1 MRNDELYIDGHLVD
15 MDDDTKV
22 TLNYK
27 SNIFTDLSKIVS
39 NNSYTIKLP
48 NTVHNQCVIDHA
60 DLPTR
65 VTEFPRVR
73 HAARYI
79 RNGVEV
85 INKAN
90 AVLMSVT
97 STFDVALSWGNATA
111 FAPIVNQGKKL
122 TELTHAQGEVYEG
135 SDYVEWKRWSTPG
148 WPYPFVDY
156 GFHDG
161 DAQVWYH
168 PARKVVWVIEQIEKE
183 YGVKFEFPES
193 RKTFLD
199 KLFVPCLSRNDS
211 EAYASK
217 NAITFNLN
225 SVVYDDYVSRY
236 VMLFDVN
243 NDSNYYGRAGKIGPY
258 NNDKTNAYTSFIAN
272 GKPKIT
278 GHVEVVITANAIPPS
293 PSILVYKWNTSSSGG
308 NVDSGEVL
316 SIAVKEIKPVDGTTN
331 KFRAVFDFE
340 GEEASVL
347 KNIYQGYSNMKFS
360 FDGLN
365 GGTIGT
371 GDVTGTITVV
381 NMAEEMILGSRYF
394 FIPNLPDMKQ
404 IDFIKAIA
412 SILGVF
418 AVPAAD
424 NSERIRFVSIDDVIG
439 NIPIAVDWT
448 RKVVASY
455 KDNKPGEITFTLDGF
470 AQRNHFRWKEDSD
483 VTGSYDGVA
492 VVEDFTLET
501 DADAITLPFAA
512 TTMSAGVAKIP
523 LYSYDNDATLNYT
536 SAQPRILLLDGDRG
550 TFNGLSWGTLLSQH
564 YASYQKIIRRPVI
577 IKEKIELRE
586 IELKRLDM
594 TIPVYLA
601 QYGKYYAIIS
611 VKAENTGICECQLL
625 QL

>member
-65 VTEFPRVR
+65 VTEFPRIR

-111 FAPIVNQGKKL
+111 FNSLVQDGKSL
-122 TELTHAQGEVYEG
+122 DELA
-135 SDYVEWKRWSTPG
+135 DKN
-148 WPYPFVDY
+148 
-156 GFHDG
+156 
-161 DAQVWYH
+161 
-168 PARKVVWVIEQIEKE
+168 E
-183 YGVKFEFPES
+183 Y
-193 RKTFLD
+193 L
-199 KLFVPCLSRNDS
+199 LW
-211 EAYASK
+211 
-217 NAITFNLN
+217 
-225 SVVYDDYVSRY
+225 
-236 VMLFDVN
+236 DVN
-243 NDSNYYGRAGKIGPY
+243 LEVSNYGIESGILVSEMDLGLKANEPLATLHPSVRASYVLKLIQDTYNLKIILGDEKKEFLSKLIVPLLTRNGGY
-258 NNDKTNAYTSFIAN
+258 ANQIDTQGVLQVAYTLAGWLAWNVKQTNANFNTSFYYSLGSN
-272 GKPKIT
+272 GDF
-278 GHVEVVITANAIPPS
+278 VS
-293 PSILVYKWNTSSSGG
+293 
-308 NVDSGEVL
+308 
-316 SIAVKEIKPVDGTTN
+316 VKALVDGTVVIRPDF
-331 KFRAVFDFE
+331 KSKYGDISVFSGQKDSKQNQKYLQYVKVE
-340 GEEASVL
+340 GEYPYHYNIPFELEISKDDYFSVGSMQAYAFISMTDTHL
-347 KNIYQGYSNMKFS
+347 LSFGMEPREVQIGDRFS
-360 FDGLN
+360 
-365 GGTIGT
+365 I
-371 GDVTGTITVV
+371 V
-381 NMAEEMILGSRYF
+381 E
-394 FIPNLPDMKQ
+394 NLPKMKT

-424 NSERIRFVSIDDVIG
+424 NSEQIRFVSIDDVIG

-470 AQRNHFRWKEDSD
+470 AQNNRMNWKSD
-483 VTGSYDGVA
+483 NTANYNGVLI
-492 VVEDFTLET
+492 VEDKTIDYER
-501 DADAITLPFAA
+501 DAVTMPFAGTDMRA
-512 TTMSAGVAKIP
+512 SFAYIP
-523 LYSYDNDATLNYT
+523 IYSYNASSELEYT
-536 SAQPRILLLDGDRG
+536 SVEPRILIEQNNNGKSKAVFHGLDWQ
-550 TFNGLSWGTLLSQH
+550 NLLSQH